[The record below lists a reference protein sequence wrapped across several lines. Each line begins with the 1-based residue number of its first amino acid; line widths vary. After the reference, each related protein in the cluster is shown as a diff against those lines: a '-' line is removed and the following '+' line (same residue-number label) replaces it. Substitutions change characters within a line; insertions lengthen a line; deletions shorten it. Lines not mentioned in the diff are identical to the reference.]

1 MPSFL
6 RNVKLGSLTVWPAVL
21 GLVACAGLGSA
32 TTGCIIVDDD
42 DDDTVIIDDGT
53 RPPTEQPMQMSIETD
68 VQLDAVPG
76 DGVGVF
82 VEYYASGVYR
92 IWTTCDT
99 NFSGLSCP
107 MDIFTSVDTSST
119 IDAVTTDDLEGADH
133 VNIHEAAGTVDM
145 HVDTGVDF
153 DAIEIS
159 TTPGAILRLEVLID
173 GVPQPRFV
181 YWFGNGVLH
190 NGAPTSPVDFV
201 PTVP

>member
-6 RNVKLGSLTVWPAVL
+6 SNVKLGLLTVWPAVL
-21 GLVACAGLGSA
+21 GLVACVGLGSS

-42 DDDTVIIDDGT
+42 DDETVIIDDG
-53 RPPTEQPMQMSIETD
+53 RPPEQPMEMSIESD
-68 VQLDAVPG
+68 VQLDALPG

-92 IWTTCDT
+92 VWTTCDT
-99 NFSGLSCP
+99 NFSGVVCP
-107 MDIFTSVDTSST
+107 IDIFMSVDTSST
-119 IDAVTTDDLEGADH
+119 IDAVVTDDFEGADH
-133 VNIHEAAGTVDM
+133 VNVREALGTVDM
-145 HVDTGVDF
+145 HVDTGVDI
-153 DAIEIS
+153 DAVEIS

-173 GVPQPRFV
+173 NVPQPRFV
-181 YWFGNGVLH
+181 YWYGNGVLH

>member
-21 GLVACAGLGSA
+21 GLVACVGLGSS

-42 DDDTVIIDDGT
+42 NDETVIIDDG
-53 RPPTEQPMQMSIETD
+53 RPPEQPMEMSIETD

-82 VEYYASGVYR
+82 VEYYSSGVYR

-99 NFSGLSCP
+99 NYSGVVCP
-107 MDIFTSVDTSST
+107 MDIFMSVDTSST

-133 VNIHEAAGTVDM
+133 VNIREAQGTVDM
-145 HVDTGVDF
+145 HVDTGVDI

-173 GVPQPRFV
+173 NVPQPRFV
-181 YWFGNGVLH
+181 YWYGNGVLH
-190 NGAPTSPVDFV
+190 DGAPTSPVDFV